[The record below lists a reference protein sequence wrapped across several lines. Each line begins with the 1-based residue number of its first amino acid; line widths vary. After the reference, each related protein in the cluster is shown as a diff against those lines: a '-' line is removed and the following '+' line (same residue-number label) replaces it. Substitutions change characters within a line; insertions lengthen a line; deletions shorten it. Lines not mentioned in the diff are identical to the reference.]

1 MGSVWRWRRG
11 CQAGHAIAPGPCL
24 SCGCEAVGP
33 FLINRE
39 LLLTVLS
46 FIYLCV
52 MFGSRTSV
60 KLTGVLLKLKMK
72 ATEMAAAAASS
83 RALALRQSPCPVL
96 NQGILTANSEG
107 QRSRVLTGLSGRG
120 PGCCPPDGNE
130 HIPACFK

>member
-1 MGSVWRWRRG
+1 MGSVWTWRRG

-24 SCGCEAVGP
+24 SCSGEAVGP

-72 ATEMAAAAASS
+72 ATETAAAATSS

-96 NQGILTANSEG
+96 NQEFSQPSAKGREKQGPRRSQWTRPWLLLT
-107 QRSRVLTGLSGRG
+107 
-120 PGCCPPDGNE
+120 
-130 HIPACFK
+130 

>member
-1 MGSVWRWRRG
+1 MAKGLPGRPRHCS
-11 CQAGHAIAPGPCL
+11 GPCL

-96 NQGILTANSEG
+96 NQEFSQPTVKGREAGSSPVSVDAALAAAHLMEMNTFLLVSND
-107 QRSRVLTGLSGRG
+107 RVSG
-120 PGCCPPDGNE
+120 
-130 HIPACFK
+130 